1 MQGSAWMPAPSMLG
15 EGEKGL
21 KNHFDNHLFLE
32 HIIDVMKLHHFGD
45 NLFSDKLC
53 TEAMK
58 L

>member
-1 MQGSAWMPAPSMLG
+1 MPAPSMLG